1 MSQDF
6 DDDESNISEQD
17 LNRIT
22 QALNALGNHNSKPTK
37 TEWNQIM
44 EESKTKTRKQTMRT
58 KILSIAA
65 AIALVA
71 MVGGIIFA
79 LTNGND
85 SSKINTVDN
94 KKKEAVETSTTT
106 TTPLTDEQRLLQNTV
121 ILTREIT
128 QVPSGNTFQDSTL
141 VMSEGLS

>member
-1 MSQDF
+1 MNKEF
-6 DDDESNISEQD
+6 NEENNISEEE
-17 LNRIT
+17 LTRVSK
-22 QALNALGNHNSKPTK
+22 ALNAIENHSNQPTQS
-37 TEWNQIM
+37 EWNQIM

-106 TTPLTDEQRLLQNTV
+106 TT
-121 ILTREIT
+121 
-128 QVPSGNTFQDSTL
+128 G
-141 VMSEGLS
+141 